1 MILDK
6 FENREKYININPLF
20 ARAFMFIEEYL
31 QAPIETGVYEIIGR
45 DLFAVVQKYT
55 TKERGFYEAHNKYI
69 DIQYMVEGTEKIH
82 CESRENLK
90 VVQEYDDKK
99 DFLLLDDNTCSE
111 GVAFTK
117 NQLAIFFPE
126 DAHKPG
132 MKNENI
138 EHVEKIVLK
147 VKI

>member
-69 DIQYMVEGTEKIH
+69 DIQYI
-82 CESRENLK
+82 
-90 VVQEYDDKK
+90 
-99 DFLLLDDNTCSE
+99 
-111 GVAFTK
+111 
-117 NQLAIFFPE
+117 I
-126 DAHKPG
+126 
-132 MKNENI
+132 
-138 EHVEKIVLK
+138 
-147 VKI
+147 